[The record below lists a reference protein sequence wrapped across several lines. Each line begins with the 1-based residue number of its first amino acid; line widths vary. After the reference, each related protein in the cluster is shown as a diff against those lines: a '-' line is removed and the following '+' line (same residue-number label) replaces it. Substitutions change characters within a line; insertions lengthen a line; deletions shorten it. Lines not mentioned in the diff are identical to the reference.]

1 MEDLFPSATVEE
13 LKERREQYEKTP
25 EGIKRAMRDVED
37 NIIFD
42 YSHKLYDLT
51 RTMDTRWRNTVAS
64 HIEDTLIY
72 GSSALMMNTNDSDPI
87 TWRVDER
94 IDMNDTVQLTMSKGN
109 QRYVKLISTG
119 EWYGQTY

>member
-13 LKERREQYEKTP
+13 LKERQEEYKKTP
-25 EGIKRAMRDVED
+25 EGIKRAQRDCLE

-42 YSHKLYDLT
+42 YSQQLYELT
-51 RTMDTRWRNTVAS
+51 RQMDTRWRNTVAS
-64 HIEDTLIY
+64 HIENTLIY

-87 TWRVDER
+87 TWR
-94 IDMNDTVQLTMSKGN
+94 IDK
-109 QRYVKLISTG
+109 G